1 MTFKKF
7 VSLNLVAMMLII
19 AFSSFGLLASAASAD
34 LSLAP
39 VTEAEMETAV
49 LNAYKEA
56 IKQRKNETKNGRWA
70 ETSFKVSLDFK
81 NFTDPKYRVVDNA
94 ITDASYIFTLEIFAV
109 LGNMRELDY
118 EFLILKGGEHD
129 GTNTFQISFDGIS
142 VTVRNQEILKM
153 DVTYTLTW
161 GETKEESERVKK
173 FCDEVVKERI
183 TSDMTDEEKIKTLH
197 DYVVSDFQ
205 YATEEL
211 ENKDPSIY
219 YPIYM
224 IENGKGVCQAYTA
237 LFNRLMESAGMG
249 DKELAVRHDSFADN
263 GSGRIGHAWNMVNID
278 GKWYHIDTTWDDTGR
293 SVRYNYYLK
302 SDKSFEKDHFWR
314 ENFYPKADADYTKE
328 QNNSSAVTSKPV
340 SSEVTST
347 PTSSTVTST
356 VTSSEVTSV
365 PASSTVTSK
374 PSSSESSKVDSSL
387 PTSSGLPSEPAS
399 STVSAPDSS
408 ATSSTVSAPDSSATS
423 KPESLPSSEPQSSET
438 ESDELNC
445 SGLPSWNSS
454 DITSENTSSVTEA
467 EGFTLGFTE
476 TAVVSLAAVLM
487 VAVIVLILKRR
498 K

>member
-81 NFTDPKYRVVDNA
+81 NFTDTKYRVVDNA

-129 GTNTFQISFDGIS
+129 GTNTFQIAFDGIS

-197 DYVVSDFQ
+197 DYTVSNFQ

-302 SDKSFEKDHFWR
+302 SDESFEKDHFWR
-314 ENFYPKADADYTKE
+314 ENHYPKADTDYTKE
-328 QNNSSAVTSKPV
+328 QNNSSAVTSKPA
-340 SSEVTST
+340 SSEVTSVT
-347 PTSSTVTST
+347 TSSTVTST
-356 VTSSEVTSV
+356 VTSSEVTSTIT
-365 PASSTVTSK
+365 SSEVTSAPVSSAVTSK

-387 PTSSGLPSEPAS
+387 PTSSGLPSES
-399 STVSAPDSS
+399 V
-408 ATSSTVSAPDSSATS
+408 SSTVSAPDSSATS
-423 KPESLPSSEPQSSET
+423 KPESLPSSEPQSSGT

-445 SGLPSWNSS
+445 SGLPSWNNS
-454 DITSENTSSVTEA
+454 DITSENTTSVTEA

-476 TAVVSLAAVLM
+476 TALIALAAVLLIG
-487 VAVIVLILKRR
+487 AVIAIAKRKR
-498 K
+498 

>member
-19 AFSSFGLLASAASAD
+19 AFSSFGLWASAASAD

-81 NFTDPKYRVVDNA
+81 NFTDTKYRVVDNA
-94 ITDASYIFTLEIFAV
+94 IADASYIFTLEIFTV

-161 GETKEESERVKK
+161 GETKEESKRVKK

-197 DYVVSDFQ
+197 DYVVSNFQ

-263 GSGRIGHAWNMVNID
+263 GSGRIGHAWNMVNIG

-314 ENFYPKADADYTKE
+314 EKFYPKADADYTKE
-328 QNNSSAVTSKPV
+328 QNNSSAVTSKPA
-340 SSEVTST
+340 SSEVTSTPTSSTVIST

-387 PTSSGLPSEPAS
+387 PTSSGLPSES
-399 STVSAPDSS
+399 V
-408 ATSSTVSAPDSSATS
+408 SSTVSAPDSSATS

-445 SGLPSWNSS
+445 SGLPSWNNS
-454 DITSENTSSVTEA
+454 DITSENTTSVTEA
-467 EGFTLGFTE
+467 EGFTLGFDE
-476 TAVVSLAAVLM
+476 RVVLPIAAVLS
-487 VAVIVLILKRR
+487 VAVIVLILKR
-498 K
+498 KK